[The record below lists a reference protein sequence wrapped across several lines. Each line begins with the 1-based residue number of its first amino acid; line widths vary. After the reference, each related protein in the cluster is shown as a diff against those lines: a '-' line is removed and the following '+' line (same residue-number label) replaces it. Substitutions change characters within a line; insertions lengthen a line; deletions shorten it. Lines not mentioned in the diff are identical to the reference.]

1 MSCVQQFIPV
11 LAPRDAAS
19 SHARQIRRA
28 LDEWGIDGRIWAER
42 GMGDLASAVGD
53 HRHYRSAARPDD
65 VLLYHFAVGS
75 VVADGLLARPE
86 TLLVDHHNLTPA
98 SFFLPWDADLVH
110 AVTWGQRQ
118 LAELAGRATAASA
131 VSRFNEGDLVAA
143 GFGVTGVVPILLD
156 TGGFERGVDAGLVDR
171 LRSEGGSRW
180 LFVGRLAPNK
190 CQHDVV
196 KAFSVFRRLYDPG
209 ARLDLVGGVTSPA
222 YGRAVEG
229 LVGALGLG
237 DVVRMV
243 GSVSDEEL
251 GAFYSAADV
260 LVCLSEHEGFCVPLV
275 EAMWHGVAVV
285 AFGSS
290 AVPETVGSGGLVLGS
305 KAPGVVAAAVARV
318 VGDPVVREGLVAA
331 GRARVGELSLERSRA
346 ALRHFL
352 APYVAG
358 LA

>member
-1 MSCVQQFIPV
+1 MGLCALHQWVPSFADRDAIGNHAREIRRELHDMGIESDIHVVDARPSVSHLARHYRRHRPDPSGRSGILYHLSVGSEMADALLERPEPV
-11 LAPRDAAS
+11 IVDYHNITPTRFFDAWEPQAAYSVAMGWRQLPLLAPRS
-19 SHARQIRRA
+19 
-28 LDEWGIDGRIWAER
+28 
-42 GMGDLASAVGD
+42 
-53 HRHYRSAARPDD
+53 
-65 VLLYHFAVGS
+65 
-75 VVADGLLARPE
+75 
-86 TLLVDHHNLTPA
+86 
-98 SFFLPWDADLVH
+98 
-110 AVTWGQRQ
+110 
-118 LAELAGRATAASA
+118 TAAMADS
-131 VSRFNEGDLVAA
+131 SFNEGDLVAA

-346 ALRHFL
+346 ALRRFL
-352 APYVAG
+352 APY
-358 LA
+358 L